1 MSNNNEE
8 TQEKDYF
15 WIWIGA
21 LVVAVIAVLMIVRG
35 GEHEKYAT
43 ASEAISKDAA
53 FSSYKDTSSYRN
65 SALTDK

>member
-15 WIWIGA
+15 WAYIGV
-21 LVVAVIAVLMIVRG
+21 LVVVVIAVLMFVRG
-35 GEHEKYAT
+35 GEHDKYVT
-43 ASEAISKDAA
+43 ASKAIADDAA
-53 FSSYKDTSSYRN
+53 FSAYKDTSAYRN